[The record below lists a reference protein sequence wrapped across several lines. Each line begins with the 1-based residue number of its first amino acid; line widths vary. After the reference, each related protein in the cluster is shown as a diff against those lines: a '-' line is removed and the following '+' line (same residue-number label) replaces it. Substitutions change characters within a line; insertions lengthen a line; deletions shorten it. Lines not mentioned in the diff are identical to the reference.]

1 MPKPSLKDLRTAYRV
16 LSHLEADVPPTLL
29 VHLAD
34 LIKGEERSR
43 QYRKLARMTEED
55 LIRYQATPR
64 RRLRI
69 NLPDGRILQERT
81 NELTFYAALR
91 LLDPLR
97 VMALGMQHRGQ
108 PLFVLFDGP
117 RRQLT
122 GHKYLSD
129 GWFVVR
135 NLRSE
140 QRLELL
146 RQLDQHLHLAWDI
159 LLI

>member
-16 LSHLEADVPPTLL
+16 LSHLEAEVPQSLL

-34 LIKGEERSR
+34 LIKSEERSR

-91 LLDPLR
+91 ELDPLR
-97 VMALGMQHRGQ
+97 VMALGFQHRDQ

-117 RRQLT
+117 RRQLN
-122 GHKYLSD
+122 GHKLLSE

-135 NLRSE
+135 GLKSD
-140 QRLELL
+140 QRLQLL
-146 RQLDQHLHLAWDI
+146 RQLDQVLCLDWDI